1 MLRIAICDDDPHML
15 ASLSALCKK
24 ILPGAAVSEYK
35 SGMELLSGSGS
46 FEIILMDVRME
57 EMDGLDVIRRLQSRE
72 PDNSAGRPS
81 VIFITAYDDYVF
93 EALDLFPF
101 HYLLKP
107 LDEEKFEKIL
117 KLAAEKWMTQEK
129 EEAIL
134 FHTKNKHLRLYPR
147 DIYFVES
154 NLRKVIIN
162 MENEQF
168 EIYYTMAELG
178 KLLGSTFFRCH
189 RGYLVNLGKIRSYDR
204 ESIKLTDGS
213 SLILSKTKYAEFVD
227 AYMRYLQ
234 WNER

>member
-15 ASLSALCKK
+15 SRLSALCKK
-24 ILPGAAVSEYK
+24 ILPEAEVTEYI
-35 SGMELLSGSGS
+35 SGVDLLSGNGG

-57 EMDGLDVIRRLQSRE
+57 EMDGLDVIKRLQSRAQE
-72 PDNSAGRPS
+72 KFPGRPC

-107 LDEEKFEKIL
+107 LDEEKFAKVL
-117 KLAAEKWMTQEK
+117 KLAAGKYRKKEK

-134 FHTKNKHLRLYPR
+134 FHTKNNHLRLYPS

-162 MENEQF
+162 MENEHF
-168 EIYYTMAELG
+168 EIYYTMAELE
-178 KLLGSTFFRCH
+178 KLLGRM
-189 RGYLVNLGKIRSYDR
+189 
-204 ESIKLTDGS
+204 E
-213 SLILSKTKYAEFVD
+213 
-227 AYMRYLQ
+227 
-234 WNER
+234 